1 MSAAL
6 KLTLQLLRPK
16 DLLERWYPNG
26 RHGGISLEGPLPG
39 ALGERCQLS
48 VEFAEPALRTFQLHG
63 RLAWA
68 RHKGSQRLRE
78 SFGMDMVDDDLD
90 GRERLLRY
98 ARDEFPLSA
107 TRFAQRLSTNLPVRV
122 VHDGKSFRESLM
134 DLSQGGAFV
143 KTPTPLP
150 VDTQLTCELRPPL
163 SLRGLK
169 LQARVAWVRDS
180 GEHAGMGLEFR
191 YADPRE
197 SKRVQD
203 LLDRLA
209 RKS

>member
-1 MSAAL
+1 MDGPL

-26 RHGGISLEGPLPG
+26 RHGGIALEGPLPG
-39 ALGERCQLS
+39 ALGERCELS
-48 VEFAEPALRTFQLHG
+48 VEFSEPAVRMFQLHG

-78 SFGMDMVDDDLD
+78 SFGVDIVDEGGD

-107 TRFAQRLSTNLPVRV
+107 TRFEERLSTNLPVRV
-122 VHDGKSFRESLM
+122 LHEGRSMRESLM

-143 KTPTPLP
+143 RTATPLP
-150 VDTQLTCELRPPL
+150 VDTQLVCELRPPR
-163 SLRGLK
+163 SLRALR
-169 LQARVAWVRDS
+169 LEARVAWVRYS
-180 GEHAGMGLEFR
+180 GENAGMGLEFR

-197 SKRVQD
+197 SKRVRA

-209 RKS
+209 RKD